1 MSVKNFLQNKSL
13 KRIIIFS
20 LLVLVLYLMRSMI
33 NLILLTFILTYLMSR
48 FQGVISRVVGAKVNP
63 KGIIAALY
71 ILLVSGIAIALYKYL
86 PVITIEITNLITQI
100 NTLYHHPP
108 KTELAAYLFTMI
120 DKMELA
126 SYIDQ
131 GLELVSKSVTNL
143 SGFALQFMLS
153 LILSLFFLLEK
164 QCIITFTSKFKD
176 STLAAFY
183 QEIAYFG
190 KKFSRSFGKVIETQF
205 IIAVVNGILT
215 TICLYFLGFP
225 QLIGL
230 GMMIFF
236 LGLIPVAGA
245 IISLVPLCAIGYNIG
260 GFTYIVYV
268 LILIAVIHALESY
281 VLNPKLMSAKTNLPV
296 FYTFIVL
303 IFSEHFFG
311 IWGLIIGIPVFM
323 FLLDVL
329 EVLPEETMV
338 Q

>member
-1 MSVKNFLQNKSL
+1 MSIKNFLQDKSF
-13 KRIIIFS
+13 KRIIIFG
-20 LLVLVLYLMRSMI
+20 LLILILYMMHSMI
-33 NLILLTFILTYLMSR
+33 NLILLTFILSYLMNR
-48 FQGVISRVVGAKVNP
+48 FQEFISKIVGLKVNP

-71 ILLVSGIAIALYKYL
+71 ILLVGGIVIVLYKYL
-86 PVITIEITNLITQI
+86 PVITLEITNLITQI
-100 NTLYHHPP
+100 NMLYSDPP
-108 KTELAAYLFTMI
+108 KTEITAYLVSMI
-120 DKMELA
+120 DNMELT

-131 GLELVSKSVTNL
+131 SFEILSKSVTNL
-143 SGFALQFMLS
+143 SGLALQFLLS

-164 QCIITFTSKFKD
+164 QRIVTFTAKFKE
-176 STLAAFY
+176 SKLADFY
-183 QEIAYFG
+183 TEIAFFG

-205 IIAVVNGILT
+205 IIAVINCILT
-215 TICLYFLGFP
+215 TICLSILGFP

-236 LGLIPVAGA
+236 LGLIPVAGVL
-245 IISLVPLCAIGYNIG
+245 ISLVPLCAIGYNIG

-268 LILIAVIHALESY
+268 LIIIAVIHALESY
-281 VLNPKLMSAKTNLPV
+281 VLNPKLMSAKTHLPV

-311 IWGLIIGIPVFM
+311 IWGLIIGIPIFM

>member
-48 FQGVISRVVGAKVNP
+48 FQEVISRVVGAKVNP
-63 KGIIAALY
+63 KGIIATLY

-164 QCIITFTSKFKD
+164 QRIITFTSKFKD

-215 TICLYFLGFP
+215 TIFLYFLGFP

-281 VLNPKLMSAKTNLPV
+281 VLNPKLMSAKTNVPV